1 MREWFQGLFNSEVRE
16 RRSFEKLAM
25 KLVSKN
31 QQHEDRMLALE
42 TLSEMDT
49 PEAITALFRRW
60 DLTAEKE
67 REDRAEKEY
76 LQKILVSKG
85 PRMLEALRAHNDRSL
100 NVTLPVQV
108 LRQVQEPE
116 DVTSEILR
124 VLENE
129 GKRLASFKP
138 EKKVTLLRL
147 LQDQDDVRI
156 ADAAEPFLDDF
167 DASVRCEAAQLLGC
181 KGTDAS
187 RNALVMRLNHEDED
201 SARVKGAIFG
211 AFAAMG
217 WDMKSA
223 KKEILPH
230 LGDDWVLGGDGKVTA
245 KV

>member
-1 MREWFQGLFNSEVRE
+1 MREWIQGLFNSEARE
-16 RRSFEKLAM
+16 RRAFEKLAM

-42 TLSEMDT
+42 SLSEIDT
-49 PEAITALFRRW
+49 PEAIAALFRRW
-60 DLTAEKE
+60 DLTADKE

-85 PRMLEALRAHNDRSL
+85 PRMIDALRAHNDRSL

-108 LRQVQEPE
+108 LKQVQGAE

-129 GKRLASFKP
+129 GKRLASFRP

-147 LQDQDDVRI
+147 LREQDDARI
-156 ADAAEPFLDDF
+156 ADATEPFLNDF
-167 DASVRCEAAQLLGC
+167 DESVRCEAAQLLGH

-187 RNALVMRLNHEDED
+187 RDALIARLTHEDED
-201 SARVKGAIFG
+201 SARVKGAILG

-217 WDMKSA
+217 WNMKSVA
-223 KKEILPH
+223 KQIKAN
-230 LGDDWVLGGDGKVTA
+230 LGQDWVLGSDGKVAA
-245 KV
+245 KP